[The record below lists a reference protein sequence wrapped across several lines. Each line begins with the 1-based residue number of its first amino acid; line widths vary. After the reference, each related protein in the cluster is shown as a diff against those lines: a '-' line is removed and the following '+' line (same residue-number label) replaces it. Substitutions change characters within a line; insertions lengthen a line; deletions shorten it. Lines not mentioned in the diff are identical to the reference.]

1 MRPLFSILLVLIFL
15 PAHAEAQLFVS
26 EYNITYRLGEQEYEV
41 EEVLRIKNGGDP
53 FSFPSQIDIF
63 RGDAEEMEAYSSLYG
78 TKFFV
83 EYEYPTRFVLSLRKA
98 GIVKE
103 FVLLLKYKRREG
115 LIRGENTVLFT
126 FPDLGTYPWGKWEDC
141 VANFNECNYHA
152 NIRIVAPR
160 GYQFGNITPDAA
172 LVRADGQEI
181 LIYRLTLLE
190 NFTLVPR
197 GFPVRVEYAD
207 YETLAIS
214 ELTSAKFLL
223 SQSYITIADA
233 NTTLVNARNYDVDLE
248 SASTLLTE
256 AILLYKDADSALT
269 EGERLQNAPE
279 RDYYRAYLQGV
290 IANDLATKALR
301 KAAEAKNLANLGIQT
316 VLESRIIELASNLSR
331 EHRLREN
338 LSKSLVENLSERLRE
353 VESVERVE
361 VKVPPPPTERNYYA
375 IAFFA
380 LLGGIVLYG
389 AANLLLL
396 IRREGRAR
404 GTVSDFRVIGDL
416 KRRSFKGFEKKV
428 DIVKQEGALAAEI
441 RRLQKDRQKYIL
453 GIENLKKKKIA
464 KEIKKKTFD
473 SEKAKFEKQID
484 SIDLRLEEL
493 ESRIKKIKETARN
506 EAGKAD

>member
-1 MRPLFSILLVLIFL
+1 
-15 PAHAEAQLFVS
+15 
-26 EYNITYRLGEQEYEV
+26 
-41 EEVLRIKNGGDP
+41 
-53 FSFPSQIDIF
+53 
-63 RGDAEEMEAYSSLYG
+63 
-78 TKFFV
+78 
-83 EYEYPTRFVLSLRKA
+83 
-98 GIVKE
+98 
-103 FVLLLKYKRREG
+103 
-115 LIRGENTVLFT
+115 
-126 FPDLGTYPWGKWEDC
+126 
-141 VANFNECNYHA
+141 
-152 NIRIVAPR
+152 
-160 GYQFGNITPDAA
+160 
-172 LVRADGQEI
+172 
-181 LIYRLTLLE
+181 
-190 NFTLVPR
+190 
-197 GFPVRVEYAD
+197 
-207 YETLAIS
+207 
-214 ELTSAKFLL
+214 
-223 SQSYITIADA
+223 
-233 NTTLVNARNYDVDLE
+233 
-248 SASTLLTE
+248 
-256 AILLYKDADSALT
+256 
-269 EGERLQNAPE
+269 
-279 RDYYRAYLQGV
+279 
-290 IANDLATKALR
+290 
-301 KAAEAKNLANLGIQT
+301 
-316 VLESRIIELASNLSR
+316 
-331 EHRLREN
+331 
-338 LSKSLVENLSERLRE
+338 LSERLRE